1 MIFLNEEVLDHD
13 LENNFGVEDPEND
26 SLMLESAI
34 LQSHSADEIKAIL
47 EGGGDLDTAIYNEG
61 ILSEK
66 TIIRMD
72 KYAKKNRYKMQA
84 VLAIAKE
91 KNDKLFKKLVTVWK
105 MRRML
110 EKKLEQKYGTLAEK
124 RAKEMMK
131 KAKSSKS
138 APVRKAASFI
148 GKKTM

>member
-1 MIFLNEEVLDHD
+1 MLFLDEEF
-13 LENNFGVEDPEND
+13 LEQDIETDDATIAEEEKDND
-26 SLMLESAI
+26 SMIVESAI
-34 LQSHSADEIKAIL
+34 LQSHSYSEIKELL
-47 EGGGDLDTAIYNEG
+47 ESNRLDDAIYNEG

-66 TIIRMD
+66 TIVRMD

-110 EKKLEQKYGTLAEK
+110 EGKLEKKYGALAEK

-131 KAKSSKS
+131 KAKKSKS
-138 APVRKAASFI
+138 EPVRKAAALI
-148 GKKTM
+148 GK